1 MMMGQA
7 PQNQANPMWG
17 QGAMDIGQLMM
28 MLPMLRSM
36 GGGGGGGGGNGQMI
50 SGQGYQRPVG

>member
-1 MMMGQA
+1 
-7 PQNQANPMWG
+7 
-17 QGAMDIGQLMM
+17 MDIGQLMM